1 MDDANFVRVIN
12 ARNKLQPLINENR
25 AVSNKQNVILLF
37 VFSYKNAL
45 TFAFGYMMI
54 IEKQMS
60 TDQSER
66 KRQEKISLSR
76 RLS

>member
-1 MDDANFVRVIN
+1 MPAYRPCKFYMACRWVF
-12 ARNKLQPLINENR
+12 
-25 AVSNKQNVILLF
+25 LLFRKRQIF

-45 TFAFGYMMI
+45 TFAFGYTMI

>member
-1 MDDANFVRVIN
+1 MKELTVPIDVGFGYLVD
-12 ARNKLQPLINENR
+12 LIPDGYAEFL
-25 AVSNKQNVILLF
+25 IFLF

-45 TFAFGYMMI
+45 TFAFGYTMI

-60 TDQSER
+60 TDQGER
-66 KRQEKISLSR
+66 KRQETISLSR

>member
-1 MDDANFVRVIN
+1 M
-12 ARNKLQPLINENR
+12 
-25 AVSNKQNVILLF
+25 ILLF

-45 TFAFGYMMI
+45 TFAFGYTMI